1 MIIITRFL
9 YKIKQFYKTFEIEVG
24 VSFIIIMVGL
34 SSFYLGKHSSSSQ
47 ILSKEMIEIES
58 NSQEA
63 TTTQA
68 KGVPKGAEKGQF
80 MASKTGKRYYPL
92 WCAAGQRIA
101 EKNRVYFA
109 SAIEAEKTGLTK
121 ASNCKGF

>member
-9 YKIKQFYKTFEIEVG
+9 YKIKQFYKTYEIEVG
-24 VSFIIIMVGL
+24 VSFIIILVGL
-34 SSFYLGKHSSSSQ
+34 SSFYLGQYSSTSQ
-47 ILSKEMIEIES
+47 TLPRETLEIETS
-58 NSQEA
+58 GQSA

-68 KGVPKGAEKGQF
+68 SGTADSTKKGEF

-109 SAIEAEKTGLTK
+109 SAIDAEKTGLTK